1 MIDKSLISIIE
12 ILDSTFIKYF
22 HYFSF
27 IIYYMIKMNVI

>member
-22 HYFSF
+22 HYFSEF
-27 IIYYMIKMNVI
+27 II